1 MEFIDIHLSSIMTFI
16 GPLVGIVIGSLI
28 ASKGQNK
35 LFKEQLN
42 AENRKLKREKHLK
55 TLYIYNKFLEANGR
69 TSIAGNFDPPVF
81 QYELYM
87 EEIRGIL
94 YEDLS
99 CLDKDVYEL
108 VREID
113 YALNQMKGTS
123 DDVKM
128 HEYMYGLYLNIYSTI
143 EEHFYKKEFYL

>member
-1 MEFIDIHLSSIMTFI
+1 MMDFIDNHFGIIATLI
-16 GPLVGIVIGSLI
+16 GTLGGATVGGLVTSFTQ
-28 ASKGQNK
+28 K
-35 LFKEQLN
+35 N

-81 QYELYM
+81 QHELYM
-87 EEIRGIL
+87 KEIRGIL

-108 VREID
+108 VRDID
-113 YALNQMKGTS
+113 YALSQTKGSS

-128 HEYMYGLYLNIYSTI
+128 QEYMYGLYLNIYSII
-143 EEHFYKKEFYL
+143 EVHFYKKEFDL